1 MFARTSSHH
10 RHAPPSSLGVARH
23 GLSRARERVREHR
36 DGDRSETVKGTA
48 RTRRDATRRDATT
61 TIATKTSKSKSKSN
75 RALTPKHRRLASA
88 QDHQQTREELL
99 NRVHA
104 LKTELQDWRYKM
116 DNQVKNYKGE
126 LASLKETLSS
136 EVQALRKELEETSDR
151 LKRSIVSTSSV
162 STGHSPGLHRLP
174 PP

>member
-1 MFARTSSHH
+1 M
-10 RHAPPSSLGVARH
+10 
-23 GLSRARERVREHR
+23 
-36 DGDRSETVKGTA
+36 
-48 RTRRDATRRDATT
+48 
-61 TIATKTSKSKSKSN
+61 
-75 RALTPKHRRLASA
+75 
-88 QDHQQTREELL
+88 
-99 NRVHA
+99 HA
-104 LKTELQDWRYKM
+104 LKTELHDWRYKM

>member
-1 MFARTSSHH
+1 MDSPARANAYGNTGMETEV
-10 RHAPPSSLGVARH
+10 RQLKVR
-23 GLSRARERVREHR
+23 RE
-36 DGDRSETVKGTA
+36 
-48 RTRRDATRRDATT
+48 RDATRRDATRHDDDDRDEDVE
-61 TIATKTSKSKSKSN
+61 IKIEIKS

>member
-1 MFARTSSHH
+1 M
-10 RHAPPSSLGVARH
+10 
-23 GLSRARERVREHR
+23 
-36 DGDRSETVKGTA
+36 
-48 RTRRDATRRDATT
+48 
-61 TIATKTSKSKSKSN
+61 
-75 RALTPKHRRLASA
+75 
-88 QDHQQTREELL
+88 
-99 NRVHA
+99 HA

-174 PP
+174 PPWARGAGGAQVARLYYHRQMC

>member
-1 MFARTSSHH
+1 MFLFLESSIRREEEISLFDHTSESARVDRVTG
-10 RHAPPSSLGVARH
+10 RRAARA
-23 GLSRARERVREHR
+23 SWRP
-36 DGDRSETVKGTA
+36 
-48 RTRRDATRRDATT
+48 ATTT